1 MKESFFL
8 SLRFQMTIGVLL
20 GVVPPML
27 AAIWFASFH
36 AANIIRSQ
44 AKQNLELKADVLT
57 ESISRWEQ
65 MNIRVLH
72 SISQNPNTVSMNA
85 SKQLPLLIGIN
96 RSYSHI
102 YLAEAYNLEGY
113 VVARGSGTP
122 PDRINRSDRY
132 WFKSAVAGTEITRET
147 LISRLTGKPAVI
159 FSTPIREFASLSLGD
174 RGNSVSQLQ
183 QQLKQL
189 GYYKNE
195 ITGIYG
201 NTTADAVAQ
210 FQKKYSGL
218 PVDGSVDFTTKQ
230 LLELATNFQQKFS
243 QTHQLNSSDKPAD
256 QLGKIQGVAIIGI
269 LLSDLARAIG
279 TVRIGKTGFA
289 FLVDKKGQLIAHP
302 DEKLFAEKQLI
313 NLSNYPPVKTLL
325 GGKSGAFYFAD
336 ERGVK
341 WLSCLNQ
348 LDSGWGVIILQEEAE
363 VLEKEELFWQFAIT
377 IAAIAVLGVGGL
389 TWILTSRLVRPIGDL
404 TVAAAQLS
412 SGDWNQRV
420 NIDRQDELGTLA
432 KAFNRMAVQL
442 QKLFASLEAKNQEA
456 DNARTEAEKA
466 SKAKSLFMANMSHE
480 LRTPLNAIMGYSE
493 ILEEEAC
500 DLNCEELVP
509 DLQRINNASKH
520 LLSLIND
527 ILDISKIEAGRI
539 ELYLETCEIS
549 AIIDDVATTIKPL
562 VEKNSNVLTV
572 NCPPDIGTFY
582 TDLTKIYQCLLNLL
596 SNASK
601 FTEAGEITLEVSRFR
616 SKKEEGKGKKEEVRS
631 KSEEGRKKTG
641 EKNIFLGQEKV
652 ESDVLGLETKWE
664 GETSEKELESDISAG
679 EEWISFKVSDT
690 GIGMNAEQIERVF
703 QAFTQADES
712 TTRRYGG
719 TGLGLAIAKKFCQ
732 IMGGDISLESELGK
746 GSVFTIKLPAIVA
759 KKAAS

>member
-1 MKESFFL
+1 
-8 SLRFQMTIGVLL
+8 MTIGVLL

-65 MNIRVLH
+65 MNIRVLRT
-72 SISQNPNTVSMNA
+72 ISQNPSTVSMNA
-85 SKQLPLLIGIN
+85 SKQLPLLVGIN

-102 YLAEAYNLEGY
+102 YIAEAYNLEGY

-132 WFKSAVAGTEITRET
+132 WFKNAVAGTEITREA

-159 FSTPIREFASLSLGD
+159 FSTPIREFASLTLGD

-201 NTTADAVAQ
+201 NATADAVDQ

-218 PVDGSVDFTTKQ
+218 PAGGSLDSTTKQ

-243 QTHQLNSSDKPAD
+243 QTPQLNSTDKSAD
-256 QLGKIQGVAIIGI
+256 QLGKIQGVAMIGI

-289 FLVDKKGQLIAHP
+289 FLVDNKGQLIAHP
-302 DEKLFAEKQLI
+302 DEKFFAQKQLI

-325 GGKSGAFYFAD
+325 AGKRGAFYFAD

-377 IAAIAVLGVGGL
+377 IATIAVLGVGGL

-412 SGDWNQRV
+412 NGDWNQRV

-432 KAFNRMAVQL
+432 NAFNHMAVQL

-456 DNARTEAEKA
+456 DKARKEAEKA

-493 ILEEEAC
+493 ILEDEAC
-500 DLNCEELVP
+500 ELNCEELVP

-539 ELYLETCEIS
+539 ELYLEKCDIS
-549 AIIDDVATTIKPL
+549 VIVHDVANTIKPL
-562 VEKNSNVLTV
+562 VDKNSNVLSV
-572 NCPPDIGTFY
+572 NCPPDIGTVY
-582 TDLTKIYQCLLNLL
+582 TDVTKIYQCLLNLL

-601 FTEAGEITLEVSRFR
+601 FTESGEITLEVRRFR
-616 SKKEEGKGKKEEVRS
+616 RKQEAEREKHEEKLS
-631 KSEEGRKKTG
+631 
-641 EKNIFLGQEKV
+641 FLGEEQV
-652 ESDVLGLETKWE
+652 ESDVLGVEAKRE
-664 GETSEKELESDISAG
+664 RSKSEKELESDIPAA
-679 EEWISFKVSDT
+679 EEWISFTVSDT
-690 GIGMNAEQIERVF
+690 GIGMNPEQIERVF

-732 IMGGDISLESELGK
+732 MMGGDISLVSELGK
-746 GSVFTIKLPAIVA
+746 GSIFTVELPAIVA
-759 KKAAS
+759 EKAAS

>member
-8 SLRFQMTIGVLL
+8 SLRFRMTIGVLL

-65 MNIRVLH
+65 MNIRVLR

-85 SKQLPLLIGIN
+85 SKQLPLLVGIN

-102 YLAEAYNLEGY
+102 YIAEAYNLEGY

-132 WFKSAVAGTEITRET
+132 WFKSAVAGTEITREA

-159 FSTPIREFASLSLGD
+159 FSTPIREFASLTLGD

-201 NTTADAVAQ
+201 NATADAVDQ

-218 PVDGSVDFTTKQ
+218 PAGGSLDSTTKQ

-243 QTHQLNSSDKPAD
+243 QTPQLNSTDKSAD
-256 QLGKIQGVAIIGI
+256 QLGKIQGVAMIGI

-289 FLVDKKGQLIAHP
+289 FLVDNKGQLIAHP
-302 DEKLFAEKQLI
+302 DEKFFAQKQLI

-325 GGKSGAFYFAD
+325 AGKRGAFYFAD

-363 VLEKEELFWQFAIT
+363 VLEKEELFWQLAIT
-377 IAAIAVLGVGGL
+377 IATIAVLGVGGL

-412 SGDWNQRV
+412 NGDWNQRV

-432 KAFNRMAVQL
+432 NAFNHMAVQL

-456 DNARTEAEKA
+456 DKARTEAEKA

-493 ILEEEAC
+493 ILEDEAC
-500 DLNCEELVP
+500 ELNCEELVP

-539 ELYLETCEIS
+539 ELYLEKCDIS
-549 AIIDDVATTIKPL
+549 AIIHDVANTIKPL
-562 VEKNSNVLTV
+562 VDKNSNVLSV
-572 NCPPDIGTFY
+572 NCPPDIGTVY
-582 TDLTKIYQCLLNLL
+582 TDVTKIYQCLLNLL

-601 FTEAGEITLEVSRFR
+601 FTESGKITLEVRRFR
-616 SKKEEGKGKKEEVRS
+616 RKQEEEREKHEEKLSFLGDEEVASDVLGVEAKRERS
-631 KSEEGRKKTG
+631 KSEKE
-641 EKNIFLGQEKV
+641 V
-652 ESDVLGLETKWE
+652 ESD
-664 GETSEKELESDISAG
+664 IPAA
-679 EEWISFKVSDT
+679 EEWISFTVSDT
-690 GIGMNAEQIERVF
+690 GIGMNPEQIERVF

-732 IMGGDISLESELGK
+732 MMGGDISLESELGK
-746 GSVFTIKLPAIVA
+746 GSIFTVELPAIVA
-759 KKAAS
+759 EKAAS

>member
-8 SLRFQMTIGVLL
+8 SLRFRMTIGVLL

-57 ESISRWEQ
+57 ESIWRWEQ
-65 MNIRVLH
+65 MNVRVLR
-72 SISQNPNTVSMNA
+72 SISQNPSIISMNA
-85 SKQLPLLIGIN
+85 STQLPLLVGIN

-132 WFKSAVAGTEITRET
+132 WFKSAVAGTEITHQA

-174 RGNSVSQLQ
+174 GGNSVSELQ

-189 GYYKNE
+189 GYYKND

-201 NTTADAVAQ
+201 NATADAVAQ

-218 PVDGSVDFTTKQ
+218 QAGGSVDFTTKQ
-230 LLELATNFQQKFS
+230 LLELATNFQQQFP
-243 QTHQLNSSDKPAD
+243 QTHQLNSTDRSAD

-269 LLSDLARAIG
+269 LLSDLARSIG

-302 DEKLFAEKQLI
+302 DPKLLAGKQLI

-325 GGKSGAFYFAD
+325 AGKSGAFYFAD

-363 VLEKEELFWQFAIT
+363 VLEKEQLFWQFAIT
-377 IAAIAVLGVGGL
+377 IAALAVLGVGGL
-389 TWILTSRLVRPIGDL
+389 AWILTSRLVQPIGRL
-404 TVAAAQLS
+404 TVAARQLS

-420 NIDRQDELGTLA
+420 NIERQDELGTLA

-456 DNARTEAEKA
+456 DKARTEAEKA

-480 LRTPLNAIMGYSE
+480 LRTPLNAIIGYSE
-493 ILEEEAC
+493 MLEEEAS
-500 DLNCEELVP
+500 DLNCEELLP
-509 DLQRINNASKH
+509 DLQRINNAGQH

-549 AIIDDVATTIKPL
+549 TLINDVATTIKPL
-562 VEKNSNVLTV
+562 VDKNRNVLTV
-572 NCPPDIGTFY
+572 HCPPDIGTVY
-582 TDLTKIYQCLLNLL
+582 TDITKIYQCLLNLL

-601 FTEAGEITLEVSRFR
+601 FTEAGKITLEVRRFR
-616 SKKEEGKGKKEEVRS
+616 RKKGEGTGKQEEKVSFLGEEEV
-631 KSEEGRKKTG
+631 K
-641 EKNIFLGQEKV
+641 
-652 ESDVLGLETKWE
+652 SDVLSLEAKRE
-664 GETSEKELESDISAG
+664 GEKRKKESESAISAC

-690 GIGMNAEQIERVF
+690 GIGMSAEQMERVF
-703 QAFTQADES
+703 HAFTQADES

-732 IMGGDISLESELGK
+732 MMGGDIGLESELGK
-746 GSVFTIKLPAIVA
+746 GSIFTVELPARVA
-759 KKAAS
+759 EKAAS